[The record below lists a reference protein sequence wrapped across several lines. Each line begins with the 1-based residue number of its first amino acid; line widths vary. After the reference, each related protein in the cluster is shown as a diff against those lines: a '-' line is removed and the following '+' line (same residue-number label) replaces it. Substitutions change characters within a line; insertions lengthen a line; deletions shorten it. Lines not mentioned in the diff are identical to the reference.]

1 MSEIELELLR
11 NFRSDTPAPDAETE
25 RRIYALVT
33 ATRAGELGG
42 RRSPQSR
49 RRRTLVVRAGLVGA
63 AAAAAAALVTIG
75 SPGRGPA
82 TVGDAVAAVERA
94 ATVTAA
100 SADLSGTAVV
110 RITHNGE
117 AWAGKTIRWHGQ
129 DLSVSSDDPQRRGP
143 AGAEF
148 LLVDGKLYAIEDGEW
163 VDIGRPES
171 IDPGSGTTPGEL
183 LAAVREDVGGA
194 TLRRL
199 TGGMTGLTADRLA
212 GGSTVYR
219 GRVAARLIARESGFK
234 EGQAI
239 RVFPFGYVAHDE
251 AADPAAALN
260 AAVTV
265 GPEDI
270 IREVAVTWGT
280 KASAWTYTVAYSRL
294 GQTPA
299 PVAPANVRDL
309 LGERFRALLRERSRS
324 RQSE

>member
-1 MSEIELELLR
+1 MSEYELQLLR
-11 NFRSDTPAPDAETE
+11 DFRSDTPAPDAETE
-25 RRIYALVT
+25 RRVYALAT
-33 ATRAGELGG
+33 ATQARELGG
-42 RRSPQSR
+42 RRMPSQSR
-49 RRRTLVVRAGLVGA
+49 RRRTLALRAALVGA
-63 AAAAAAALVTIG
+63 AAAAVAALVTIG
-75 SPGRGPA
+75 SPGRGP
-82 TVGDAVAAVERA
+82 AAVERA

-110 RITHNGE
+110 RITHDGE

-129 DLSVSSDDPQRRGP
+129 DLSVSSDDPQRRGR
-143 AGAEF
+143 AGAEL

-199 TGGMTGLTADRLA
+199 TGGMTGLTADRLT

-239 RVFPFGYVAHDE
+239 RVVPFGYVAHDK
-251 AADPAAALN
+251 AADPTAELN

-265 GPEDI
+265 GAEGI

-299 PVAPANVRDL
+299 PAAPANARDL
-309 LGERFRALLRERSRS
+309 LGERFRALRERSRG
-324 RQSE
+324 R